1 MTARINTMGEKKP
14 AEKKGSEK
22 KAKVRDNKEKRTKTP
37 RTTPDSQITQE
48 NKGMKKILIPIIA
61 IIAAIA
67 VCFVLGLTG
76 FFSDTPFGRVFSN
89 IFSKSSITYQA
100 TTRFLYSTDGG
111 NQWSETIQ
119 EIPVDTTYYLA
130 VEMQVS
136 QSEETKEEKTV
147 VATITIPN
155 TTVQDCYLDDHPGVS
170 ITGDVDAVTNSVSY
184 DFNIVAAT
192 SPSKFRVVFECKPL
206 GEGRSKV
213 EVVYDDNVSES
224 WDTTGTIK
232 YVAPKNGGE
241 N

>member
-1 MTARINTMGEKKP
+1 M
-14 AEKKGSEK
+14 
-22 KAKVRDNKEKRTKTP
+22 
-37 RTTPDSQITQE
+37 
-48 NKGMKKILIPIIA
+48 
-61 IIAAIA
+61 
-67 VCFVLGLTG
+67 CFVIGALG
-76 FFSDTPFGRVFSN
+76 FFGNTSFGRAFSN

-100 TTRFLYSTDGG
+100 ATRFLYSQDGG
-111 NQWSETIQ
+111 ITWSETIQ

-136 QSEETKEEKTV
+136 QSEETKDEKTV

-170 ITGDVDAVTNSVSY
+170 ITGKVDAATNSVSY

-192 SPSKFRVVFECKPL
+192 SPSKFRVVFECIPL

-213 EVVYDDNVSES
+213 EVVYDDNVSDS

-232 YVAPKNGGE
+232 YVEPKNGGE
-241 N
+241 D

>member
-1 MTARINTMGEKKP
+1 M
-14 AEKKGSEK
+14 
-22 KAKVRDNKEKRTKTP
+22 KRSK
-37 RTTPDSQITQE
+37 RVVA
-48 NKGMKKILIPIIA
+48 LL
-61 IIAAIA
+61 A
-67 VCFVLGLTG
+67 VMVLSVSLLTG
-76 FFSDTPFGRVFSN
+76 CDNTFTRTVSNVFSDSD
-89 IFSKSSITYQA
+89 ITYQA

-119 EIPVDTTYYLA
+119 EIPVNTTYYLA

-170 ITGDVDAVTNSVSY
+170 ITGNVDAATNSVSY
-184 DFNIVAAT
+184 DFNIVAGT

-206 GEGRSKV
+206 GEGRAQV
-213 EVVYDDNVSES
+213 EVVYDDNVSDS
-224 WDTTGTIK
+224 WDATGTIK
-232 YVAPKNGGE
+232 YVEAKEEAGGE